1 MNNRYSYSSAQ
12 SYGQQNHYQGGR
24 SNSTRP
30 LPQAGGGPAGFV
42 GAGQHPR
49 PPHGADPQLWNWFV
63 TVDEDRSGQIS
74 ATELQRA
81 LVNGNWS
88 PFDLDTTKMLMGIF
102 DVDHSGS
109 INFNEFA
116 GLWKYIADWQ
126 NVFRHFDSDDSGSI
140 EGHELANALRQFGY
154 NLSPQL
160 IGLIATKYSALPPSS
175 IPGAPPPGIS
185 FDRFVRACVA
195 IKTLTEAFQRL
206 DTDRDGWIQI
216 NYDTFLSVRRLVVP
230 EPCSGADLFF

>member
-1 MNNRYSYSSAQ
+1 MSQRYSYQPSNQGYSQ
-12 SYGQQNHYQGGR
+12 YHQQAPPQHPQQQYRQ
-24 SNSTRP
+24 STRP
-30 LPQAGGGPAGFV
+30 MGGPAGFV
-42 GAGQHPR
+42 GGGPSPR
-49 PPHGADPQLWNWFV
+49 PPPGADPQLWSWFV
-63 TVDEDRSGQIS
+63 TVDEDRSGQIT

-109 INFNEFA
+109 ISFNEFA

-126 NVFRHFDSDDSGSI
+126 NVFRHFDSDNSGTI
-140 EGHELANALRQFGY
+140 EANELANALRQFGY

-160 IGLIATKYSALPPSS
+160 INLVATKYSALPLSNV
-175 IPGAPPPGIS
+175 PGAPAPGIS

-216 NYDTFLSVRRLVVP
+216 NYDTFLSTMLSAP
-230 EPCSGADLFF
+230 